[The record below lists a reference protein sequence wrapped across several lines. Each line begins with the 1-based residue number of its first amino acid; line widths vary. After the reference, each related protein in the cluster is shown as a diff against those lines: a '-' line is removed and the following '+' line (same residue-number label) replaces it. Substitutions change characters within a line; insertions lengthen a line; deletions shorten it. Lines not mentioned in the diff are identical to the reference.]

1 MRIGIVNDLM
11 IAREALRRIVL
22 SIPGHQVAWMAMDGA
37 EAVARAR
44 RDRPDL
50 ILMDLIMPGID
61 GVDATRRIMAETPCA
76 ILVVTAT
83 VSGHMNKVYEAM
95 GHGALDAVDTP
106 VMGSDSQGAATL
118 LRKIETICKLVGRN
132 PPHIERF
139 TPLPREGIPRGSQHP
154 VILVGCSTGGPSA
167 LAEILS
173 AFPRSWNATTI
184 IAQHVDVAFAPG
196 LAAWLSERSGRQV
209 QVITDGMALVPGSIL
224 LAGTNDHAVLGA
236 DGRLHYTPE
245 PIEMSYRPS
254 VDVLYQSFGLHCH
267 RPGVAALLTGMGRD
281 GAIGMLE
288 LRRRGWHTIC
298 QDEATSVVAGM
309 PRAAAAIGAAESILP
324 LPKIGL
330 AIVEHIQSSLST
342 PN

>member
-22 SIPGHQVAWMAMDGA
+22 SIPGHQVAWMAVDGA
-37 EAVARAR
+37 EAVACAQ

-50 ILMDLIMPGID
+50 ILMDLIMPGVD

-106 VMGSDSQGAATL
+106 IMGGDPKGPATL
-118 LRKIETICKLVGRN
+118 LRKIETICKLVVRN
-132 PPHIERF
+132 PPPSEAF
-139 TPLPREGIPRGSQHP
+139 TPLSREEIPRGAKHP
-154 VILVGCSTGGPSA
+154 VILLGSSTGGPSA

-173 AFPRSWNATTI
+173 AFPRYWNATTV

-196 LAAWLSERSGRQV
+196 LATWLTERSGRHV
-209 QVITDGMALVPGSIL
+209 RVMTDGMSLVPGSIL
-224 LAGTNDHAVLGA
+224 LAGTNDHAVLEA
-236 DGRLHYTPE
+236 DGRLHYRPE

-254 VDVLYQSFGLHCH
+254 VDVLYQSFGLHCQ

-288 LRRRGWHTIC
+288 LRRRGWHTIT
-298 QDEATSVVAGM
+298 QDQATSVVPGM
-309 PRAAAAIGAAESILP
+309 PRAAALIGAAERILP
-324 LPKIGL
+324 LPLIGQ
-330 AIVEHIQSSLST
+330 AIVDHIQSSLST
-342 PN
+342 LN